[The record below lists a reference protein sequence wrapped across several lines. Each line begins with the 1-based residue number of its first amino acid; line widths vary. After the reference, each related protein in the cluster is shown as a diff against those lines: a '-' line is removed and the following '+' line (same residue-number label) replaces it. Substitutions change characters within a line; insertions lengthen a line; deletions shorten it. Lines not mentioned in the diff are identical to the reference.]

1 MRRARET
8 RNELTTQE
16 TQIVRL
22 ARDGLSNAEIGERLF
37 ISQHTVAYHL
47 PKVFRKLDIT
57 SRNQFG
63 WVLPDSAD
71 AG

>member
-1 MRRARET
+1 MP
-8 RNELTTQE
+8 
-16 TQIVRL
+16 L

-37 ISQHTVAYHL
+37 INQHTVAYDL

-63 WVLPDSAD
+63 RVLPDSAD

>member
-1 MRRARET
+1 MRF
-8 RNELTTQE
+8 
-16 TQIVRL
+16 
-22 ARDGLSNAEIGERLF
+22 ARDGLWNAEIGERLF

-47 PKVFRKLDIT
+47 PKVFRTLDIT

-63 WVLPDSAD
+63 RVLPDSAD